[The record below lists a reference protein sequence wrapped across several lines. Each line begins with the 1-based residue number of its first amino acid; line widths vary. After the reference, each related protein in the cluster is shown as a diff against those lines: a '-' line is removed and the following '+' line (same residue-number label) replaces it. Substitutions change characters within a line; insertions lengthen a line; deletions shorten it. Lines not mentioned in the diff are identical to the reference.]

1 MTKSDLT
8 GALSHELQISPRD
21 AAGVVA
27 TILDA
32 MISALVQ
39 GDNIE
44 IRGFGSFTI
53 KHYESFQSRNPKTG
67 EKVIAKSKKL
77 PYFKPGK
84 ELRESVNETRNI
96 RKTRGKKASKSS

>member
-8 GALSHELQISPRD
+8 GALSHELQITPRD
-21 AAGVVA
+21 AAGVIA

-32 MISALVQ
+32 MTSTLIQ
-39 GDNIE
+39 GENIE

-67 EKVIAKSKKL
+67 EKVVAKSKSRLSSNLEKSCESQLMKPAILGKL
-77 PYFKPGK
+77 DEKG
-84 ELRESVNETRNI
+84 R
-96 RKTRGKKASKSS
+96 